1 MGRTFSYPNDR
12 TVELFERALKCTKEP
27 VVIMAHREGALLY
40 YVYLLHLTPNH
51 EVFGAGLALNGVAI
65 SDHHALFSFFDRVV
79 NTALF
84 TRGLLT
90 LKESGGIQWAGRSF
104 DDRKSAV
111 QDVINDMASFW
122 AANHPA
128 STGLS
133 APKLDVKADASCSFE
148 ENENPEVFL
157 EATMT
162 IPWVFVTR
170 QQTGIPGLGAW
181 TQHVEKHKAEIERLQ
196 ARVREKNKE
205 LASIRSYD
213 DFKDSIVSFLC
224 FLLFCGSAF
233 FLFAEC
239 DRRKDLEQKDRMIN
253 RQDWMINS
261 QDSVINNRDS
271 VIKSRDFEI
280 SLYRQELGL
289 DSDPFARKG
298 K

>member
-1 MGRTFSYPNDR
+1 
-12 TVELFERALKCTKEP
+12 
-27 VVIMAHREGALLY
+27 MAHREGALLY

-122 AANHPA
+122 AAEHPV
-128 STGLS
+128 STRLS
-133 APKLDVKADASCSFE
+133 APKLEVKADATRYFE
-148 ENENPEVFL
+148 CNENPEVFL
-157 EATMT
+157 GATMT

-181 TQHVEKHKAEIERLQ
+181 TQHVAKHKAEIEGWQ
-196 ARVREKNKE
+196 AQVRENKKE
-205 LASIRSYD
+205 
-213 DFKDSIVSFLC
+213 
-224 FLLFCGSAF
+224 
-233 FLFAEC
+233 
-239 DRRKDLEQKDRMIN
+239 IN
-253 RQDWMINS
+253 KLKS
-261 QDSVINNRDS
+261 QDKGVSTGWFYFFFCVSVVLITWFWTGKRVYEKCFDIVVGQRDS
-271 VIKSRDFEI
+271 LQRELNDVGDQR
-280 SLYRQELGL
+280 LYYYNELQKQKEEYERLSEEYKYMRQNASWWRSGDNHILNKYNE
-289 DSDPFARKG
+289 
-298 K
+298 